1 MNDKLTINTTL
12 LRKEPCYE
20 PKPCIVERVVEM
32 SAGAFAK
39 LISRPLDD
47 HYLIK
52 KNSDLMYKDNEFY
65 HCILAVD
72 KLNGDGLLIEAEGSG
87 YARYSQYIPHAM
99 DIISQHDM
107 TPAQKAFQ
115 EAIKEIAHDLLAESG
130 EKTEVNY
137 SLDELL
143 LNAGFRRI
151 IKDSVCDAFQA
162 MPEVGSVEIRD
173 GDLHAVKKELVET
186 RLVCPL
192 SIVMEPD
199 DYETDM
205 IDTPSDQ
212 LMYCDEEIN
221 KKIRESMCDE
231 DEEQRGFMAY
241 SDDEH
246 LRHKVFSV
254 FPTVETIGNDLY
266 GVVTVMSYGEL
277 NKTELEELSD
287 EITGQL
293 SDGWGEG
300 FEQHPVTIG
309 GEDYYIS
316 FWNCDDFYLKPE
328 SEVFQRTTQSLKM

>member
-1 MNDKLTINTTL
+1 MNDKLTLNTTL

-32 SAGAFAK
+32 SAGAFAR
-39 LISRPLDD
+39 LISKPLDD

-52 KNSDLMYKDNEFY
+52 KNSDLMFSDGDVY

-87 YARYSQYIPHAM
+87 YARYSQYIPHAA

-151 IKDSVCDAFQA
+151 IKDSVCDAFKA
-162 MPEVGSVEIRD
+162 MPEVGSVEIRN

-186 RLVCPL
+186 RLICPL

-231 DEEQRGFMAY
+231 DEELRGFMAY

-254 FPTVETIGNDLY
+254 FPSVETIGNDLY
-266 GVVTVMSYGEL
+266 GVVTIKSYGEL
-277 NKTELEELSD
+277 SSMELEELSD

-293 SDGWGEG
+293 SDGFGEG

-316 FWNCDDFYLKPE
+316 FWNSDDFYLKPE
-328 SEVFQRTTQSLKM
+328 SEVFQSPTQSLKM

>member
-12 LRKEPCYE
+12 LRKESCYE

-39 LISRPLDD
+39 LISKALDN

-52 KNSDLMYKDNEFY
+52 KNTDLMYKDNEFY

-87 YARYSQYIPHAM
+87 YARYSQYIPHAK
-99 DIISQHDM
+99 DIVAHHDM

-143 LNAGFRRI
+143 LNTGFRRI
-151 IKDSVCDAFQA
+151 IKDSVCDAFKA

-300 FEQHPVTIG
+300 FEQHPVAIG

-328 SEVFQRTTQSLKM
+328 SEVFQSPTQSLKM

>member
-39 LISRPLDD
+39 LISKPLDD

-115 EAIKEIAHDLLAESG
+115 GAIKEIAHDLLAESG
-130 EKTEVNY
+130 EKTEVYY

-151 IKDSVCDAFQA
+151 IKDSICEAFQA

-316 FWNCDDFYLKPE
+316 FWNCDDFYLKLE
-328 SEVFQRTTQSLKM
+328 SEVFQSPTQSLKM

>member
-39 LISRPLDD
+39 LISKPLDD

-52 KNSDLMYKDNEFY
+52 KNANLMYKDNEFY

-87 YARYSQYIPHAM
+87 YARYSQYIPHAK

-328 SEVFQRTTQSLKM
+328 SEVFQSPTQSLKM

>member
-39 LISRPLDD
+39 LISKPLDD

-52 KNSDLMYKDNEFY
+52 KNSDLMFSDGDVY

-87 YARYSQYIPHAM
+87 YARYSQYIPHAK
-99 DIISQHDM
+99 DIVAHHDM

-151 IKDSVCDAFQA
+151 IKDSVCDAFKA

-254 FPTVETIGNDLY
+254 FPSVETIGNDLY

-316 FWNCDDFYLKPE
+316 FWNSDDFYLKPE
-328 SEVFQRTTQSLKM
+328 SEVFQSPTQSLKM

>member
-39 LISRPLDD
+39 LISKPLDD

-52 KNSDLMYKDNEFY
+52 KNSDLMFSDGDVY

-87 YARYSQYIPHAM
+87 YARYSQYIPHAT

-130 EKTEVNY
+130 ENAEVTH
-137 SLDELL
+137 SLDEIL
-143 LNAGFRRI
+143 LNADFRKI
-151 IKDSVCDAFQA
+151 IKDSICEAFQA

-186 RLVCPL
+186 RLICPL

-254 FPTVETIGNDLY
+254 FPSVETIGNDLY

-316 FWNCDDFYLKPE
+316 FWNCDDFYIKPE
-328 SEVFQRTTQSLKM
+328 SEVFQSPTQSLKM

>member
-115 EAIKEIAHDLLAESG
+115 EAIKEIAHDLLGESG

-151 IKDSVCDAFQA
+151 IKDSVCDAFKA

-254 FPTVETIGNDLY
+254 FPSVETIGNDLY

-328 SEVFQRTTQSLKM
+328 SEVFQSPTQSLKM

>member
-254 FPTVETIGNDLY
+254 FPSVETIGNDLY

>member
-39 LISRPLDD
+39 LISKPLDD

-52 KNSDLMYKDNEFY
+52 KNANLMYKDNEFY

-115 EAIKEIAHDLLAESG
+115 EAIKEIAHDLLSESG

-212 LMYCDEEIN
+212 LMYYDEEIN

-328 SEVFQRTTQSLKM
+328 SEVFQSPTQSLKM

>member
-39 LISRPLDD
+39 LISKPLDD

-52 KNSDLMYKDNEFY
+52 KNTDLMYKDNEFY

-99 DIISQHDM
+99 DIVAHHDM

-137 SLDELL
+137 YLDELL

-151 IKDSVCDAFQA
+151 IKDSICEAFQA
-162 MPEVGSVEIRD
+162 MPEVGFVEIRD

-221 KKIRESMCDE
+221 KEIRESMCDE

-300 FEQHPVTIG
+300 FEQPPVVIG

-328 SEVFQRTTQSLKM
+328 SEVFQSPTQILKM

>member
-39 LISRPLDD
+39 LISKPIDD

-52 KNSDLMYKDNEFY
+52 KNANLMYKDNEFY

-115 EAIKEIAHDLLAESG
+115 EAIKEIAHDLLSESG

-151 IKDSVCDAFQA
+151 IKDSVCDAFKA

-328 SEVFQRTTQSLKM
+328 SEVFHSPTQSLKM

>member
-39 LISRPLDD
+39 LISKPLDD

-99 DIISQHDM
+99 DIVTHHDM

-151 IKDSVCDAFQA
+151 IKDSVCDAFKA

-186 RLVCPL
+186 RLICPL

-254 FPTVETIGNDLY
+254 FPSVETIGNDLY

-277 NKTELEELSD
+277 NKTALEELSD

-328 SEVFQRTTQSLKM
+328 SEVFHSPTQSLKM

>member
-39 LISRPLDD
+39 LISKPLDD

-52 KNSDLMYKDNEFY
+52 KNSDLMFSDGDVY

-87 YARYSQYIPHAM
+87 YARYSQYIPHAT

-151 IKDSVCDAFQA
+151 IKDSVCDAFKA

-254 FPTVETIGNDLY
+254 IPTVETIRDDFY
-266 GVVTVMSYGEL
+266 GVITVKSYGEL
-277 NKTELEELSD
+277 SKTELAELSD

-328 SEVFQRTTQSLKM
+328 SEVFQSPTQSLKM

>member
-32 SAGAFAK
+32 SEGAFAK
-39 LISRPLDD
+39 LISKPLDD

-52 KNSDLMYKDNEFY
+52 KNSDLMFSDGDVY

-87 YARYSQYIPHAM
+87 YARYSQYIPHAK
-99 DIISQHDM
+99 DILAHHDM

-115 EAIKEIAHDLLAESG
+115 GAIKKIAHDLLAESG

-137 SLDELL
+137 SFDELL

-151 IKDSVCDAFQA
+151 IKDSVCDAFKA

-173 GDLHAVKKELVET
+173 GDFHAVKKELVET

-199 DYETDM
+199 DYDEDM
-205 IDTPSDQ
+205 IDIPSSQ

-221 KKIRESMCDE
+221 EKIAKSMLDE
-231 DEEQRGFMAY
+231 DEEKRGFMTW

-254 FPTVETIGNDLY
+254 FPSVETIGNDLY

-328 SEVFQRTTQSLKM
+328 SEVFHSPTQSLKM

>member
-1 MNDKLTINTTL
+1 MNDKLTLNTTL

-32 SAGAFAK
+32 SSGAFSR
-39 LISRPLDD
+39 LISKPLDD

-52 KNSDLMYKDNEFY
+52 NNTDLMYCDGELY

-72 KLNGDGLLIEAEGSG
+72 RVNGDGLLIESEGSG
-87 YARYSQYIPHAM
+87 YARYSQYIPHAK

-107 TPAQKAFQ
+107 TPAQKNLQGAV
-115 EAIKEIAHDLLAESG
+115 KEIAHDLLAESG
-130 EKTEVNY
+130 ENAEVRY
-137 SLDELL
+137 SLDKIL
-143 LNAGFRRI
+143 LNADFRKI
-151 IKDSVCDAFQA
+151 IKDSICEAFQA
-162 MPEVGSVEIRD
+162 MPEVGSAEIRD
-173 GDLHAVKKELVET
+173 GEFHAVKKELVET
-186 RLVCPL
+186 RLICPL

-205 IDTPSDQ
+205 IDISSSQ

-221 KKIRESMCDE
+221 KKIRDSMCDE
-231 DEEQRGFMAY
+231 DEEQRGFMTW

-266 GVVTVMSYGEL
+266 GVITVKSYGEL
-277 NKTELEELSD
+277 SRTELEELSN

-300 FEQHPVTIG
+300 FEQRPVTIG

-328 SEVFQRTTQSLKM
+328 SEVFQSPTQSLRM

>member
-12 LRKEPCYE
+12 LRKESCYE

-39 LISRPLDD
+39 LISKALDN

-52 KNSDLMYKDNEFY
+52 KNTDLMYKDNEFY

-87 YARYSQYIPHAM
+87 YARYSQYIPHAK
-99 DIISQHDM
+99 DIVAHHDM

-143 LNAGFRRI
+143 LNTGFRRI
-151 IKDSVCDAFQA
+151 IKDSVCDAFKA

-328 SEVFQRTTQSLKM
+328 SEVFQSPTQSLKM

>member
-39 LISRPLDD
+39 LISKPLDD

-52 KNSDLMYKDNEFY
+52 KNANLMYKDNEFY

-151 IKDSVCDAFQA
+151 IKDSVCDAFKA

-254 FPTVETIGNDLY
+254 FPSVETIGNDLY

-328 SEVFQRTTQSLKM
+328 SEVFQSPTQSLKM

>member
-39 LISRPLDD
+39 LISKPLDD

-328 SEVFQRTTQSLKM
+328 SEVFQSPTQSLKM

>member
-1 MNDKLTINTTL
+1 MNDKLILNTTL

-32 SAGAFAK
+32 SAGAFGK
-39 LISRPLDD
+39 LISKPLDD
-47 HYLIK
+47 HYIIS
-52 KNSDLMYKDNEFY
+52 KNSDLMYQDSEFC

-87 YARYSQYIPHAM
+87 YARYSQYIPHAK
-99 DIISQHDM
+99 DIVAHHEM
-107 TPAQKAFQ
+107 TPAQKNLQ
-115 EAIKEIAHDLLAESG
+115 GAIKEIAYDLLAESDG
-130 EKTEVNY
+130 NAEVTH
-137 SLDELL
+137 SLDEIL
-143 LNAGFRRI
+143 LNAEFRKI
-151 IKDSVCDAFQA
+151 IKDSICEAFQV
-162 MPEVGSVEIRD
+162 MPEVESVEIRD

-186 RLVCPL
+186 RLICPL

-205 IDTPSDQ
+205 INVPTSRI
-212 LMYCDEEIN
+212 MYCDEEIN

-231 DEEQRGFMAY
+231 DEEVRGFMTW

-254 FPTVETIGNDLY
+254 FPTVETINNDLY
-266 GVVTVMSYGEL
+266 GVITIKSYGEL
-277 NKTELEELSD
+277 SKTELDELGD

-300 FEQHPVTIG
+300 FEQHPITIG

-316 FWNCDDFYLKPE
+316 FWNCDDFYLKTE
-328 SEVFQRTTQSLKM
+328 DLVFQSPTQSLKM

>member
-39 LISRPLDD
+39 LISKPLDD
-47 HYLIK
+47 QYLIK
-52 KNSDLMYKDNEFY
+52 KNSDLMFSDGDVY

-99 DIISQHDM
+99 DIISQHNM

-143 LNAGFRRI
+143 LNDGFRRI
-151 IKDSVCDAFQA
+151 IKDSVCDAFKA

-186 RLVCPL
+186 RLICPL
-192 SIVMEPD
+192 SIVMEPEEYD
-199 DYETDM
+199 EDM
-205 IDTPSDQ
+205 IDIPSSQ

-221 KKIRESMCDE
+221 EKIAKSMLDE
-231 DEEQRGFMAY
+231 DEEKRGFMTW

-254 FPTVETIGNDLY
+254 IPTVETIRDDFY
-266 GVVTVMSYGEL
+266 GVITVKSYGEL
-277 NKTELEELSD
+277 SKTELAELSD
-287 EITGQL
+287 EISGQL

-328 SEVFQRTTQSLKM
+328 SEVFQSPTQSLKM

>member
-52 KNSDLMYKDNEFY
+52 KNSDLMYKDKEFY

-151 IKDSVCDAFQA
+151 IKDSVCDAFMA

-254 FPTVETIGNDLY
+254 FPSVETIGNDLY
-266 GVVTVMSYGEL
+266 GIVTIKCYGEL
-277 NKTELEELSD
+277 SSMELEELSD

-309 GEDYYIS
+309 SEDYYIS

-328 SEVFQRTTQSLKM
+328 SEVFQSPTQSLKM

>member
-39 LISRPLDD
+39 LISKPLDD

-99 DIISQHDM
+99 DIVAHHDM
-107 TPAQKAFQ
+107 TTAQKAFHG
-115 EAIKEIAHDLLAESG
+115 AIKEIAHDLLADSG
-130 EKTEVNY
+130 ENTEVNY

-151 IKDSVCDAFQA
+151 IKDSVCDAFKA

-186 RLVCPL
+186 RLICPL

-241 SDDEH
+241 SDDEY

-254 FPTVETIGNDLY
+254 FPSVETIGNDLY

-300 FEQHPVTIG
+300 FEQHPVIIG

-328 SEVFQRTTQSLKM
+328 SEVFQSPTQSLKM